1 MDKIEVR
8 NRKARRDYEILKV
21 WEAGIE
27 LKGSEV
33 KSIRD
38 SRVNLNDS
46 FARVENGQVLL
57 YNMHI
62 SPYAEASF
70 FNVDPVRVRRL
81 LLHKNQINK
90 ITGEVLQRGLT
101 LVPLRLYFNQR
112 GFVKIE
118 LGLCRGKKLYDRR
131 EVVKRREAELEIRR
145 AIRGR
150 TNKR

>member
-1 MDKIEVR
+1 MDKIVVT
-8 NRKARRDYEILKV
+8 NRKARRDYEIFKT
-21 WEAGIE
+21 WEVGIE

-33 KSIRD
+33 KSIRE

-62 SPYAEASF
+62 SLYAQASL

-90 ITGEVLQRGLT
+90 IVGEVLQRGLT
-101 LVPLRLYFNQR
+101 LIPLRLYFKER

-118 LGLCRGKKLYDRR
+118 LALCRGKKFYDRR
-131 EVVKRREAELEIRR
+131 RDVKRREAELEIRR
-145 AIRGR
+145 AVRSR
-150 TNKR
+150 RKQ